1 MLTGNVYVLLA
12 LFIKEKIMALSKT
25 VTTPQ
30 GFEAVNAYH
39 RVESVSLQSKTE
51 LVFLVSSYKD
61 ADQSLGFASKR
72 IVCPYDLSAGNV
84 FEQAYLFL
92 KGTEEFSGSV
102 DC

>member
-1 MLTGNVYVLLA
+1 
-12 LFIKEKIMALSKT
+12 MALNKT

-39 RVESVSLQSKTE
+39 RVESVSVQGKTE
-51 LVFLVSSYKD
+51 LIFSLASYKD
-61 ADQSLGFASKR
+61 KDQELSFASNR
-72 IVCPYDLSAGNV
+72 MVCPYDISAGNV

>member
-1 MLTGNVYVLLA
+1 MSMGSAFALLESLT
-12 LFIKEKIMALSKT
+12 KEKIMALNKT

-39 RVESVSLQSKTE
+39 RVESVALQSKTE

-61 ADQSLGFASKR
+61 ADQSLSFASKR
-72 IVCPYDLSAGNV
+72 VVCPYDLSAGNV

-92 KGTEEFSGSV
+92 KGTDEFFGSI

>member
-1 MLTGNVYVLLA
+1 
-12 LFIKEKIMALSKT
+12 MALNKT

-39 RVESVSLQSKTE
+39 RVESVALQSKTE

-61 ADQSLGFASKR
+61 ADQSLSFASKR
-72 IVCPYDLSAGNV
+72 VVCPYDLSAGNV

-92 KGTEEFSGSV
+92 KGTDEFFGSI